1 MTERGEVGQW
11 SEDRERSRRDDI
23 VHRYRYLCRRG
34 ARKYSRVVDDRADF
48 EQTAAVGL
56 IKAVDRYKEETGTPF
71 EAFAWIMIQGELSH
85 YVRDAE
91 RMVRPP
97 RRLLALDRRWR
108 DAGER
113 LRADLGRDP
122 SDAET
127 AAFLQLDEA
136 TMFELIEYRRRA
148 RIESLDALPVDA
160 AASAYYTIDDEDDR
174 ITVEGA
180 LSTLT
185 PLERSVVLETV
196 GSDRS
201 VSDIARRLGYSAR
214 HISRVRRAAIE
225 KLSPL
230 CVVGAT
236 RSGY

>member
-1 MTERGEVGQW
+1 MEHGDVGQW
-11 SEDRERSRRDDI
+11 SEGERSRRDDI
-23 VHRYRYLCRRG
+23 VHRYQYLCRRG
-34 ARKYSRVVDDRADF
+34 ARKYSRAVDDRADF

-97 RRLLALDRRWR
+97 RRLLALERRWR
-108 DAGER
+108 DATEQ

-122 SDAET
+122 TDLET
-127 AAFLQLDEA
+127 TAYLQIDDV
-136 TMFELIEYRRRA
+136 TMLELSEYRRRA

-201 VSDIARRLGYSAR
+201 VAEIARRLGYSAR
-214 HISRVRRAAIE
+214 HISRIRRAAIE
-225 KLSPL
+225 KLGPL
-230 CVVGAT
+230 CVIGAP

>member
-1 MTERGEVGQW
+1 MTERGDVGQW
-11 SEDRERSRRDDI
+11 SEDRELSRRDDI

-34 ARKYSRVVDDRADF
+34 ARKYSRVVGDRADF

-108 DAGER
+108 DAGEQ
-113 LRADLGRDP
+113 LRADLGRDAT
-122 SDAET
+122 DAET
-127 AAFLQLDEA
+127 AAFLRLDEA

-180 LSTLT
+180 LNTLT

-201 VSDIARRLGYSAR
+201 VAEIARRLGYSAR

-225 KLSPL
+225 KLGPL
-230 CVVGAT
+230 CVAGAT
-236 RSGY
+236 RTGY